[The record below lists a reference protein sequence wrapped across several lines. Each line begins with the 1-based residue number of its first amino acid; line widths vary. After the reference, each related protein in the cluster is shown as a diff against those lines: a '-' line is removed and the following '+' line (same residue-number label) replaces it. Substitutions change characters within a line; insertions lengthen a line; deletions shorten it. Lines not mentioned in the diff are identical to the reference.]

1 MESQSSLKKS
11 IKEGGLC
18 VGPVK
23 HLLVGDMF
31 RPRDAQHSSIAPSFK
46 DVDHVLYGL

>member
-11 IKEGGLC
+11 IKEGGIC

-23 HLLVGDMF
+23 YLLVGDMF
-31 RPRDAQHSSIAPSFK
+31 RPSFK

>member
-11 IKEGGLC
+11 IEEGGLC
-18 VGPVK
+18 VGPVE

-31 RPRDAQHSSIAPSFK
+31 RP
-46 DVDHVLYGL
+46 

>member
-1 MESQSSLKKS
+1 MGSQSSLKKS

-23 HLLVGDMF
+23 HLVGDMF
-31 RPRDAQHSSIAPSFK
+31 RP
-46 DVDHVLYGL
+46 